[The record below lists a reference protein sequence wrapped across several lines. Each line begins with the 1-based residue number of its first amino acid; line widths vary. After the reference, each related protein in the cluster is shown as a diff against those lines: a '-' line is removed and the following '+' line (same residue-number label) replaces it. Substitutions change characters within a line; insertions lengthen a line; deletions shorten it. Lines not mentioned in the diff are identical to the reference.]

1 MQEKVQIGVF
11 GILSEYVHTR
21 GRTPNYYA
29 FNYKI
34 CQFGFVFVLNN
45 LSARKGISTSTFRV
59 RAHTWPHTKL
69 ITHVPKNPESDKV
82 SNLSGNYSAICGN
95 NLFFTS
101 N

>member
-21 GRTPNYYA
+21 GSTPNYYA

-45 LSARKGISTSTFRV
+45 LSARKGLYKYFQTTCTHMA
-59 RAHTWPHTKL
+59 AHQT
-69 ITHVPKNPESDKV
+69 
-82 SNLSGNYSAICGN
+82 NYTCSQKPGK
-95 NLFFTS
+95 
-101 N
+101 